1 MFLILKWISENKFR
15 YLKVNM
21 LSSFSVGWF
30 IFTNISVYV
39 LDQNYLLVLCLFIL
53 LQEKLAQIAKEETLI
68 SYDSMLQDNNL
79 LAIKANCNYIH

>member
-1 MFLILKWISENKFR
+1 
-15 YLKVNM
+15 M

-39 LDQNYLLVLCLFIL
+39 LDQNYLLVLFIL